1 MDNKKKISK
10 RKKKNELKE
19 LEVVIKVEW
28 AVTIEAKDVEDLRKK
43 VKEQWKEDYNI
54 DLSDD
59 EISTNIGSL
68 MKLTK

>member
-1 MDNKKKISK
+1 MDNKKKMTK

>member
-1 MDNKKKISK
+1 MDN
-10 RKKKNELKE
+10 KKKNELKE

-28 AVTIEAKDVEDLRKK
+28 AVTIEAKDVEDLRQK
-43 VKEQWKEDYNI
+43 VKEQWKQDYNI